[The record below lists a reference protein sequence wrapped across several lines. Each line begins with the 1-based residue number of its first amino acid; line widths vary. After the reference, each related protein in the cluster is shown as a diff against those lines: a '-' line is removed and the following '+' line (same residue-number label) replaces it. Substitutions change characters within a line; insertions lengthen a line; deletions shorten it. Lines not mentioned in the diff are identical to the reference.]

1 MIKPIKILKTNF
13 VFAIMSAALIF
24 TACENDF
31 MQKALSTLSGSDGGP
46 VYAPITWNT
55 DVVYVDPLS
64 GTLSGTVMALLNN
77 GGRRI
82 WFAHEQ
88 NNTASK
94 QWEFTGGDANITAG
108 SLALFIAGSPT
119 VSNGDIMTL
128 NFFSD
133 NSTITTTIQAPV
145 PCSFILYPDSLYGAD
160 RDAISIATAT
170 LNFKIEK
177 PSNTVYAKYILEKKE
192 YGSISVSWTEGSQSL
207 AEAGSTAISDND
219 TTAAMRR
226 LAGSLAAEAGSA
238 AAVTWANS
246 EWGNFSPIN
255 PVGSL
260 SAVSWITSPNLSKGW
275 LPYAKYTIEL
285 SPIQYTS
292 DLSPQSPRISAPV
305 EFTSY
310 VGSAAILIQKA
321 YEGGSFATLLNSGTA
336 DENSGSVATVLDNLN
351 IPSLLLNGAGG
362 TAIAWLSGS
371 APTST
376 GEYSFVVGLGKGADG
391 SPEDTVVGL
400 KAIFTQ

>member
-1 MIKPIKILKTNF
+1 MIKYAKLLKMNF
-13 VFAIMSAALIF
+13 VFALLSAALIF
-24 TACENDF
+24 NACENDF

-55 DVVYVDPLS
+55 DVVYSDPIG

-82 WFAHEQ
+82 WFAGTQ
-88 NNTASK
+88 DNTASK
-94 QWEFTGGDANITAG
+94 QWEFTGGNSNITAG
-108 SLALFIAGSPT
+108 SLAMFIAGSPT

-128 NFFSD
+128 NFYEPDFTNISGLQSGD
-133 NSTITTTIQAPV
+133 VV

-170 LNFKIEK
+170 LNFSVKAATHTE
-177 PSNTVYAKYILEKKE
+177 YAKYILEKKE
-192 YGSISVSWTEGSQSL
+192 YGSISVSWTEGSISL
-207 AEAGSTAISDND
+207 Q
-219 TTAAMRR
+219 TAASTSEITAEMRR

-238 AAVTWANS
+238 AAVAWADNAWS
-246 EWGNFSPIN
+246 DFSPISDG
-255 PVGSL
+255 GSL

-285 SPIQYTS
+285 SPILYTGES
-292 DLSPQSPRISAPV
+292 SQLSPRISVPV

-321 YEGGSFATLLNSGTA
+321 YDAGSFATLLNGDTA
-336 DENSGSVATVLDNLN
+336 DANIGSVATVLDNLG
-351 IPSLLLNGAGG
+351 IPSLLLTGAAG
-362 TAIAWLSGS
+362 TTIAWLSGT
-371 APTST
+371 APAST
-376 GEYSFVVGLGKGADG
+376 GEYSFVVELGKGADE

-400 KAIFTQ
+400 KAIFQ